1 MRLTLAGL
9 VIIVT
14 LALVIGGL
22 TGRVRARNCCALP
35 ADQDRRLQAWQ
46 LPGRRTAGHSPFR
59 ACTAW
64 VVHHGHPRRIRTKPT
79 GC

>member
-1 MRLTLAGL
+1 MRLILAGL

-35 ADQDRRLQAWQ
+35 ADEDRRLQAD
-46 LPGRRTAGHSPFR
+46 RM
-59 ACTAW
+59 
-64 VVHHGHPRRIRTKPT
+64 
-79 GC
+79 